1 MGFMGFYDDF
11 DEYKYQSKRSYGRGS
26 LIFTSLISAI
36 IGGLIALLLFPV
48 VSPESDGT
56 GYSSPSSGS
65 GTPVTAQSPDGDTSM
80 TPAQYQVTVNSAVTE
95 AVAKVE
101 GAVVGVI
108 NIGEVRDFFSNQS
121 RTVERGTGSGV
132 VFDKNNGKAFVVT
145 NLHVIDGA
153 RTVEVSLPNGDRV
166 PAKLVGSDEIT
177 DLAVLEIDDEGVDT
191 VAEFGSSSSLRVGEP
206 AIAIGNPLGLKFS
219 RSVTQGIISSIER
232 TVPMDLN
239 GDGSPEWE
247 LDVIQ
252 TDAAINPGNSGGA
265 LINISGQV
273 IGINSLKISQSGV
286 EGLGFAIPSDDVVP
300 IIRDLTKYGEV
311 QRPYIGIQPVD
322 LKQVPSQYWKD
333 PLQVPDDVHEGVVV
347 YEVVRFGPADKAGLK
362 KYDVIVKLDDQ
373 EVGSSAALRK
383 YMYNYKEDGDKV
395 RVTLYR
401 EGKLQTVDVTLG
413 KMESD
418 R

>member
-1 MGFMGFYDDF
+1 MGFYDDF
-11 DEYKYQSKRSYGRGS
+11 DDYKYQSKRSYGRGS
-26 LIFTSLISAI
+26 LIFTSLISAV

-48 VSPESDGT
+48 VAPDSQGT
-56 GYSSPSSGS
+56 GYSSSSSGS
-65 GTPVTAQSPDGDTSM
+65 GTPVNAPSTNGDSSM
-80 TPAQYQVTVNSAVTE
+80 TSAQYQVSVSSAVTE

-132 VFDKNNGKAFVVT
+132 VFEKKNGKAFVVT

-219 RSVTQGIISSIER
+219 RSVTQGIISSVER

-300 IIRDLTKYGEV
+300 IIRDLTQYGEV

-333 PLQVPDDVHEGVVV
+333 PLQVPEDVHEGVVV

-373 EVGSSAALRK
+373 PVGSSAALRK
-383 YMYNYKEDGDKV
+383 YMYNHKEDGDTV